1 MAVPDPLVRSLS
13 DSNTDT
19 RTHSIGIDDP
29 SKDVV
34 KRTNTYAV
42 VANEPSPLVEKMDE
56 QEKSKPFANADGSS
70 DDDEE
75 FIRQSILNDQ
85 RRFSTLHNDY
95 VEKVFLQKIN
105 ETDEFKE
112 QEGKPIVIS
121 SDETPNGLSKILDR
135 LNSLND
141 HQHDKSDRL
150 FTNFD
155 TFFFF
160 LEVSDAI
167 KLQK

>member
-1 MAVPDPLVRSLS
+1 MKDLV
-13 DSNTDT
+13 
-19 RTHSIGIDDP
+19 
-29 SKDVV
+29 KQ
-34 KRTNTYAV
+34 TNTYAV
-42 VANEPSPLVEKMDE
+42 IENESSPLVEKMNE

-75 FIRQSILNDQ
+75 FIRQSIINNQ
-85 RRFSTLHNDY
+85 RRFSTLHNNY

-112 QEGKPIVIS
+112 QEEKPIIIS
-121 SDETPNGLSKILDR
+121 SDETPNRLSQTLDH
-135 LNSLND
+135 LNSLNN
-141 HQHDKSDRL
+141 HQHDKSDRI

-155 TFFFF
+155 TFLFF

-167 KLQK
+167 KLQKCSRSL

>member
-1 MAVPDPLVRSLS
+1 MNA
-13 DSNTDT
+13 DSIP
-19 RTHSIGIDDP
+19 R
-29 SKDVV
+29 KEVV
-34 KRTNTYAV
+34 KRTNTYV
-42 VANEPSPLVEKMDE
+42 IIEDERSPLVEKMDE
-56 QEKSKPFANADGSS
+56 QEKSKPFADADGSS

-75 FIRQSILNDQ
+75 FIRQSILMNQ
-85 RRFSTLHNDY
+85 RKFSILHNDY

-105 ETDEFKE
+105 EADEIE
-112 QEGKPIVIS
+112 VQEDKPIVIS
-121 SDETPNGLSKILDR
+121 NDETPNKLSKVLDH

-141 HQHDKSDRL
+141 HQHDKSDRI

-155 TFFFF
+155 TFLFF